1 MQLATFL
8 ALGIGA
14 IILLWI
20 VLSLPRRRRVVPRH
34 EAHVVIKRRKVVVY
48 SGTAE
53 IQGIRGTT
61 YYYFPSW
68 VPVLGMDVTQ
78 VPLSVLELR
87 VPEMVT
93 FAARTARFTLTASVF
108 VRVTDPLKS
117 AQRWPGRSVE
127 DFVSGVK
134 ELMENA
140 IRNTTT
146 AFAAE
151 DIIEKKDEIASKLQ
165 HALSADMDEYG
176 CIITNVGIVDIT
188 DAPDNT
194 VISDIAQK
202 REAEINSESR
212 QIVAIKEREARVV
225 EAENT
230 QASEM
235 RESEAAEAIGVRN
248 REKEQR
254 VFVSQQKV
262 ATEEMEVERIRQVR
276 AAEIERD
283 ATIERAQGQRQAVIL
298 KREAE
303 AEGTKSVG
311 MAEAEVT
318 RSRGM
323 AEAEAISKRAAA
335 LNRLQEA
342 DRSFRIIEKDEKVG
356 LELAKALQHADLK
369 LVSTGKVD
377 SFLDLFSANGGA
389 SLGAFMSSLRQVEPE
404 LADRLLG
411 VSSIVWEN
419 LRRART
425 RRRRR
430 ADGDHNVHI
439 GPGVLHH
446 RSLAQGISF
455 NDADPYPCAH
465 QASSQCPRTCEA

>member
-1 MQLATFL
+1 VQLTSLLIL
-8 ALGIGA
+8 AGVV
-14 IILLWI
+14 IIVLWV
-20 VLSLPRRRRVVPRH
+20 VLSLPRQRRVVPRH
-34 EAHVVIKRRKVVVY
+34 EAHVVIKRKKVVVY

-53 IQGIRGTT
+53 IEGIRGTT

-68 VPVLGMDVTQ
+68 VPWVGMDVTQ

-117 AQRWPGRSVE
+117 AQRWPGRSVD
-127 DFVSGVK
+127 DFVTGVK

-188 DAPDNT
+188 DAPDNS
-194 VISDIAQK
+194 VISDIARK

-212 QIVAIKEREARVV
+212 QIVAVKEREARVV

-235 RESEAAEAIGVRN
+235 RESQAAEAIGVRN

-262 ATEEMEVERIRQVR
+262 ATEEMEVERIRKVR

-283 ATIERAQGQRQAVIL
+283 AAIERAQGERQSVIL

-303 AEGTKSVG
+303 GEGTRIIG
-311 MAEAEVT
+311 LAEAEVT
-318 RSRGM
+318 RSKGM
-323 AEAEAISKRAAA
+323 AEAEAISKRAEA

-342 DRSFRIIEKDEKVG
+342 GRSFRNIEKDEKVG

-389 SLGAFMSSLRQVEPE
+389 NLGAFMSSLRQVEPD
-404 LADRLLG
+404 LADRLINVIDRLG
-411 VSSIVWEN
+411 KDKQTT
-419 LRRART
+419 A
-425 RRRRR
+425 
-430 ADGDHNVHI
+430 
-439 GPGVLHH
+439 
-446 RSLAQGISF
+446 
-455 NDADPYPCAH
+455 
-465 QASSQCPRTCEA
+465 

>member
-1 MQLATFL
+1 MQF
-8 ALGIGA
+8 GIWLVLIA
-14 IILLWI
+14 IAAVSLWI
-20 VLSLPRRRRVVPRH
+20 ALVLPRQRRVVSRD
-34 EAHVVIKRRKVVVY
+34 EAHVVIKSKKVVVF

-53 IQGIRGTT
+53 ISGATGST
-61 YYYFPSW
+61 YYFFPSW

-78 VPLSVLELR
+78 VPLNVLELR

-93 FAARTARFTLTASVF
+93 FAAQTARFTLTASVF

-127 DFVSGVK
+127 DFVVGVK

-165 HALSADMDEYG
+165 HALSADMAEYG

-194 VISDIAQK
+194 VISDIARK

-212 QIVAIKEREARVV
+212 QIVSVKEREARVA
-225 EAENT
+225 EAENK
-230 QASEM
+230 QAAEM
-235 RESEAAEAIGVRN
+235 RESAAAEAIGVRN
-248 REKEQR
+248 QEKEQH

-262 ATEEMEVERIRQVR
+262 AQEEMEVERIRQVR

-283 ATIERAQGQRQAVIL
+283 AAIERAQGERQAVIL

-303 AEGTKSVG
+303 AEGTRAVG
-311 MAEAEVT
+311 FAEAEVT
-318 RSRGM
+318 RNKGI
-323 AEAEAISKRAAA
+323 AEAETIAKRVEA
-335 LNRLQEA
+335 LNRLQEEG
-342 DRSFRIIEKDEKVG
+342 RSFRSIEKDERVG
-356 LELAKALQHADLK
+356 LELAKALQNADLK
-369 LVSTGKVD
+369 LVSTGDVN
-377 SFLDLFSANGGA
+377 SFIDLFSADGGA
-389 SLGAFMSSLRQVEPE
+389 KLGAFVSSLRQVEPE

-411 VSSIVWEN
+411 IVD
-419 LRRART
+419 R
-425 RRRRR
+425 
-430 ADGDHNVHI
+430 I
-439 GPGVLHH
+439 GRGK
-446 RSLAQGISF
+446 SAIS
-455 NDADPYPCAH
+455 
-465 QASSQCPRTCEA
+465 